1 MKTVVNVNL
10 ISTFQFS
17 LNINHSYSEV
27 FQLHQ
32 VQFFHPIFKY
42 KIKTLVPIY
51 IYVFTQM
58 FWQEIISVSFT
69 TIDKELDNDWRWF
82 MFIDVSQLS
91 FWLLHSR
98 QNYIYFCSIFSFL
111 FVIKVLMP
119 YIYVRLNFN

>member
-69 TIDKELDNDWRWF
+69 TIDKELDND
-82 MFIDVSQLS
+82 
-91 FWLLHSR
+91 
-98 QNYIYFCSIFSFL
+98 
-111 FVIKVLMP
+111 
-119 YIYVRLNFN
+119 

>member
-10 ISTFQFS
+10 ISTFQFF

-91 FWLLHSR
+91 FWLLHSH

-119 YIYVRLNFN
+119 YIYVRLFN